1 MTTGNY
7 FVVCTLVG
15 KPCGSNNQ
23 ADKTAKAET
32 INHQVTGRSESY
44 QTEHDAMVTA
54 ISTTDVTMTTL
65 HTQSVNTVATS
76 CITNNT
82 TTNTVRVNNT
92 ITSNG
97 SSLLITVQ
105 FQSLL
110 LQHLLLTQA
119 HLLMAWLVAL
129 LFLIKVLQLIQRP
142 LVRDKHLMFALLV
155 VLLHNHHVCLL
166 VYLCVCGILMLPLD
180 VQSNAEVNGFRSS
193 VVLDSKVS
201 SHITGNVTM
210 AGKIVI

>member
-44 QTEHDAMVTA
+44 QTEHDAMVAT
-54 ISTTDVTMTTL
+54 ILTTDVTMTTL
-65 HTQSVNTVATS
+65 PTQLVNTVATS
-76 CITNNT
+76 PITNNT

-97 SSLLITVQ
+97 SSVTNNCTVSITTAATSVTNSSTSIDSMASSTSSTTFPNPSATTYPKTTGKGQ
-105 FQSLL
+105 TFNACFVSCTTAQSSGMP
-110 LQHLLLTQA
+110 A
-119 HLLMAWLVAL
+119 G
-129 LFLIKVLQLIQRP
+129 IS
-142 LVRDKHLMFALLV
+142 
-155 VLLHNHHVCLL
+155 VCLW
-166 VYLCVCGILMLPLD
+166 YFD
-180 VQSNAEVNGFRSS
+180 VTIRCT
-193 VVLDSKVS
+193 K
-201 SHITGNVTM
+201 
-210 AGKIVI
+210 